1 MNPTPFGPASR
12 YYGLALT
19 TIAVPGGRQITYV
32 RRRFVPQ
39 PETLALI
46 RNYIVTS
53 SDRLD
58 NVAAQHYS
66 DPTQFWQIC
75 DANAAFDPDSLT
87 ATPGRSLRVTLPQGI
102 PGSLNV

>member
-1 MNPTPFGPASR
+1 MSATPFGPGSR
-12 YYGLALT
+12 YYGLDTSAYQ
-19 TIAVPGGRQITYV
+19 AADGRQIVYV

-46 RNYIVTS
+46 RTYIVTS

-58 NVAAQHYS
+58 NVAAQQYS
-66 DPTQFWQIC
+66 DPTQSWQLC
-75 DANAAFDPDSLT
+75 DANAAFDPDRLT
-87 ATPGRSLRVTLPQGI
+87 DTPGRSLRVTLPQGI

>member
-1 MNPTPFGPASR
+1 MNTTPFGPGSR
-12 YYGLALT
+12 YYGLALST
-19 TIAVPGGRQITYV
+19 YAAPNGRQIVYV
-32 RRRFVPQ
+32 QRRFVPQ

-58 NVAAQHYS
+58 NVAAQQYS
-66 DPTQFWQIC
+66 DPTQSWQLC
-75 DANAAFDPDSLT
+75 DANLAFDPDRLT

>member
-1 MNPTPFGPASR
+1 MSTSPFGPSSR
-12 YYGLALT
+12 YYGLAT
-19 TIAVPGGRQITYV
+19 STYAASNGRQIVYL

-58 NVAAQHYS
+58 NVAAQQYS
-66 DPTQFWQIC
+66 DPTQSWQLC
-75 DANAAFDPDSLT
+75 DANAAFDPDCLT
-87 ATPGRSLRVTLPQGI
+87 AAPGRSLRVTLPQGI
-102 PGSLNV
+102 PISINV